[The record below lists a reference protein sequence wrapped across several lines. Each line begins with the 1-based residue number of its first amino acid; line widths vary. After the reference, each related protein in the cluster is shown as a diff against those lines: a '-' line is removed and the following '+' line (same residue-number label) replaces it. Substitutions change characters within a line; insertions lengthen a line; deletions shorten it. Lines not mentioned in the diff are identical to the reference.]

1 MKILTTKDGK
11 YKSFYKVT
19 VFYTDNTKQ
28 RTGKYS
34 PVFDFEEDA
43 ISYGKKHEE
52 ESIYSDLSSDEAA
65 LSKSSL
71 TVSYG
76 ESYVIEKRYTKFGKN
91 IQYKMKFSVAT
102 PEAKSYYSKQKT
114 FYTPWLDSEQECHE
128 YADNIKKAHGVKPRA
143 K

>member
-1 MKILTTKDGK
+1 MLTTKDGK

-34 PVFDFEEDA
+34 PVYDA
-43 ISYGKKHEE
+43 EKDAVIYGKEHEE
-52 ESIYSDLSSDEAA
+52 EVIYSEISSEEAA
-65 LSKSSL
+65 KSKSSL

-76 ESYVIEKRYTKFGKN
+76 LSYVIEKRYTNFGKN
-91 IQYKMKFSVAT
+91 IQYKIKFSVAIKN
-102 PEAKSYYSKQKT
+102 PKASCSKQKT
-114 FYTPWLDSEQECHE
+114 FYTPWLNSEKECLE
-128 YADNIKKAHGVKPRA
+128 YANNIKKTHGVKPRA